1 MAKKLISR
9 QTKPAVKKVKKYS
22 LAGYNLSGVS
32 QAPQASYYLGQSAAE
47 EAGETQNVAL
57 QSLKETEDQL
67 KKYNEDLKKQQED
80 AIKQSSMELGK
91 LAFNT
96 GKDIVAKKAAE
107 QAARSSATSAG
118 KSIATSAAPGV
129 ATTAA
134 KSGFMAGVGSYGQ
147 PIAAALSIGGNL
159 LKNTGGDDNAATF
172 TQQEQNR
179 YTLANT
185 MQRTGE
191 FAGYGSAFGPVGTLI
206 GAGLGLGYG
215 VYDSIKDNK
224 EAKAQANDLANSNI
238 DQMSAANNAFINS
251 KMMDAYKGGNQMARY
266 GGPRKYFDG
275 GMTMPGDPI
284 KKKPGETTT
293 TPAVT
298 TPPPAIDWSNP
309 GATLSVNGVAAPS
322 TPAPT
327 STTKQYQAGNR
338 VLNVTTEDPTLQEGY
353 EAPVGNAETNT
364 DQVSLAEAGKF
375 IGNAVRGGK
384 KYELNTIYEQFRADN
399 PGKVTSEQINQFIK
413 DNGLK
418 FQDFQNLDRDWRSSQ
433 WKEAGYGKDGTGGN
447 SPFGNP
453 VIEKGTMGGK
463 QDCYGGE
470 CRPGGANPGWTID
483 GGKRMGGYQYQFG
496 GTYNDLGGTRYAEG
510 GKIKPIPNS
519 NDVAFEGQSHEEG
532 GIKLDKYTEV
542 EGGETATKINGNQY
556 FFSKVLKTDDGKS
569 YAQAHKAVASNP
581 SLDPISKKN
590 IIKGLA
596 REQEVDAGRDPKQ
609 IARTGGMQKYGN
621 GGKDKKPVRKKGQT
635 GYNPKSNFTT
645 MPDTEGI
652 EQPIIELAKYGTPI
666 MDFKVGMEYVIDP
679 ITKKRI
685 YLDPSRPETYDQVK
699 GVVPAK
705 TLTEEE
711 LFQKELAERERVVL
725 NQKDLDNAGKNPYN
739 GKVEKIP
746 DAENPLNL
754 SKTWLE
760 RHPGVIGGAAQL
772 IGPAY
777 AMLRPYQKTPAMAT
791 VGSVAAPKLARVDK
805 SGEMEDA
812 RRQQN
817 AMNTFLKNTNLGPAR
832 VIAMNN
838 VATQTADQLRKIS
851 ESQDAENRAI
861 KNAEAQ
867 IGADVAGRNQAAQLE
882 ASKANMLAAIN
893 QNQYMD
899 ERNLGVAEGLGKG
912 LAVISKDQR
921 MLDMQYAIARGTD
934 PTGAFNRYEI
944 MEKLRELSNDP
955 NSPMYKKSEQELQQ
969 IASDLG
975 YNVVKVVADDKK
987 ETKKFGGFKGVSGKK
1002 YTSRLGQLATNK
1014 NTGIKKLI

>member
-179 YTLANT
+179 YALANT
-185 MQRTGE
+185 VQRTGE
-191 FAGYGSAFGPVGTLI
+191 FAGYGSVFGPVGTLI

-238 DQMSAANNAFINS
+238 DQMAAANNAFINS
-251 KMMDAYKGGNQMARY
+251 KMMDTYKGGNQMARY
-266 GGPRKYFDG
+266 GGSRKYFDG

-293 TPAVT
+293 TPS
-298 TPPPAIDWSNP
+298 PPPTIDWSNP

-327 STTKQYQAGNR
+327 STTKRYQAGNR

-353 EAPVGNAETNT
+353 EAPVGNAEINT
-364 DQVSLAEAGKF
+364 DQVSLGEAGKF
-375 IGNAVRGGK
+375 IGNAIRGGR

-418 FQDFQNLDRDWRSSQ
+418 FQDFQNLDKDWRSTQ
-433 WKEAGYGKDGTGGN
+433 WKAAGYGKDGTEGN

-453 VIEKGTMGGK
+453 AIIKGTMGGNG
-463 QDCYGGE
+463 CYGGT
-470 CRPGGANPGWTID
+470 CPGESNPTWT
-483 GGKRMGGYQYQFG
+483 RRNGGYEFG
-496 GTYNDLGGTRYAEG
+496 GTYNDIGGTRYVNG

-519 NDVAFEGQSHEEG
+519 NDVEYLGNTHEEG
-532 GIKLDKYTEV
+532 GIKLDARTEV
-542 EGGETATKINGNQY
+542 EDRETGTKINGNQY
-556 FFSKVLKTDDGKS
+556 FFSRVLKTDDGSS
-569 YAQAHKAVASNP
+569 YAEAHKAVASNP
-581 SLDPISKKN
+581 SIDPISKKN

-609 IARTGGMQKYGN
+609 VAKYGGMQMYED
-621 GGKDKKPVRKKGQT
+621 GGKKKDPKKPYKPNYTLPEEQAGLWSPKFEYITDPVTGELKIVEVTPPKKLSE
-635 GYNPKSNFTT
+635 K
-645 MPDTEGI
+645 
-652 EQPIIELAKYGTPI
+652 EQFAK
-666 MDFKVGMEYVIDP
+666 D
-679 ITKKRI
+679 
-685 YLDPSRPETYDQVK
+685 
-699 GVVPAK
+699 
-705 TLTEEE
+705 
-711 LFQKELAERERVVL
+711 LAERERVVL
-725 NQKDLDNAGKNPYN
+725 NQKDLDNTSGMNPYN
-739 GKVEKIP
+739 L
-746 DAENPLNL
+746 NPKYNEPPMDPKKLDL

-760 RHPGVIGGAAQL
+760 EHPGFLGGLAQL
-772 IGPAY
+772 AGPAY
-777 AMLRPYQKTPAMAT
+777 AMLKPYQKTKGMAMVEGA
-791 VGSVAAPKLARVDK
+791 AAPKLARVDK
-805 SGEMEDA
+805 SGEIEDA

-817 AMNTFLKNTNLGPAR
+817 AMNTYLKNTNLGPGKI
-832 VIAMNN
+832 IAMQS
-838 VATQTADQLRKIS
+838 VASKTADEIRKIS
-851 ESQDAENRAI
+851 ESQDRENRAI

-867 IGADVAGRNQAAQLE
+867 IAAEVSGRNQAAQLE
-882 ASKANMLAAIN
+882 ASKANMMADIN
-893 QNQYMD
+893 QNQYVD
-899 ERNLGVAEGLGKG
+899 ERNLGVAEALGKG
-912 LAVISKDQR
+912 ISGMSMDQR
-921 MLDMQYAIARGTD
+921 KLDMQYLIARGLD
-934 PTGAFNRYEI
+934 KTGSLGRYEI
-944 MEKLRELSNDP
+944 MEQLRKQSKDP
-955 NSPMYKKSEQELQQ
+955 KSPVYQKSEQELQQ
-969 IASDLG
+969 IASELG
-975 YNVVKVVADDKK
+975 YKVVEVIADDKEEK
-987 ETKKFGGFKGVSGKK
+987 RLGGMARK
-1002 YTSRLGQLATNK
+1002 YTSRLGDLSTK
-1014 NTGIKKLI
+1014 RNTTAKQSI